1 MYKVIWRKRFE
12 HGNSFWRLDRGQ
24 SVEKHDVNCTST
36 PKLRTEQLVHR
47 ENFARSIV
55 NDKSINIKTLH
66 RAALSPG
73 TVTKAVSKDTLY
85 RAKNKVL
92 EITATDYLENW
103 HKLAPW
109 GIDFLDMNPGSM
121 FDLEAD
127 DEGR

>member
-1 MYKVIWRKRFE
+1 M
-12 HGNSFWRLDRGQ
+12 
-24 SVEKHDVNCTST
+24 
-36 PKLRTEQLVHR
+36 HR